1 MKKDL
6 YRILGVARGAGKRE
20 IQRAYMKRARCHH
33 PDVNP
38 GDPGAAARFR
48 EIQEAYRV
56 LSQPK
61 YRSLYDRKGEI
72 AGEDR
77 GEGRGAEK
85 ESRPSDSRGWENIIR
100 DIFHG
105 DAEGEADTGSSRGED
120 VHQVLE
126 ITFEES
132 FRDCRKEVVYQRE
145 SSCKVCRGR
154 RFAPGSEVWPCPDC
168 GGSGLVRVQRGPYT
182 VKKICHRCAGS
193 GETGSRPC
201 AGCAGKGS
209 RLVTERKILRI
220 PAGSDSG
227 TRVVVPGAGQP
238 GKRGGRKGDLVVTL
252 RVQPHPYLE
261 RRGYNLYGSV
271 VVGVAEAALG
281 ATVPVPAL
289 EKKVSLRMPAGTQG
303 GQEFRL
309 PGQGVPLPGGDK
321 RGDLYVRVRVRIP
334 EARDAKARSLFRE
347 LEKLFPENP
356 RIQT

>member
-6 YRILGVARGAGKRE
+6 YKVLGVSRSAGKRE
-20 IQRAYMKRARCHH
+20 IQRAYMKLARCHH

-38 GDPGAAARFR
+38 GDPRAAARFR
-48 EIQEAYRV
+48 DIQEAHRV
-56 LSQPK
+56 LSHPK
-61 YRSLYDRKGEI
+61 YRALYDRKGEI
-72 AGEDR
+72 AGEDQ

-85 ESRPSDSRGWENIIR
+85 QSRSSDSRGWENIVR

-105 DAEGEADTGSSRGED
+105 DAGGEAETGSSRGED
-120 VHQVLE
+120 IHQVLE

-132 FRDCRKEVVYQRE
+132 FRDCRKEAFYQRE
-145 SSCKVCRGR
+145 SSCKMCRGR
-154 RFAPGSEVWPCPDC
+154 RFAAGSEVRPCPGC
-168 GGSGLVRVQRGPYT
+168 SGSGLVQVQRGPYT
-182 VKKICHRCAGS
+182 VKKICHHCAGS
-193 GETGSRPC
+193 GEAGSRPC
-201 AGCAGKGS
+201 PGCAGKGS
-209 RLVTERKILRI
+209 LLVTERKTLRI

-227 TRVVVPGAGQP
+227 TRVVVSGAGQP
-238 GKRGGRKGDLVVTL
+238 GKRGGRRGDLVVTL

-271 VVGVAEAALG
+271 VVAVAEAALG

-309 PGQGVPLPGGDK
+309 PGKGVPQPGGAK
-321 RGDLYVRVRVRIP
+321 RGDLYVTIKVLIP
-334 EARDAKARSLFRE
+334 EARDPKARSLFRE

-356 RIQT
+356 RIRT